1 MPNTDFEFIIFEYWD
16 VPEQNLEQF
25 LYWYEHIFFGSL
37 SHSEGYA
44 GVSICVRSK
53 DGLSRVLGHGDG
65 PRKAISFHPL
75 LSQLGTQTDAMID
88 FDALLQNEWNVVGIQ
103 YLTSKEKLEG
113 LFDAFRSGFDIVQPN
128 WRDENPGMTLDEVLV
143 KDFFSL
149 VNNHWDVFLDAQRN
163 LWADKKAPVV
173 PSWSK
178 RNG

>member
-53 DGLSRVLGHGDG
+53 DGLTRVLGHGDG

-75 LSQLGTQTDAMID
+75 LSQLGTRTDAMID

-113 LFDAFRSGFDIVQPN
+113 LFDAFRSGVDIVQPN
-128 WRDENPGMTLDEVLV
+128 WREENPGMALDEVLV

-149 VNNHWDVFLDAQRN
+149 VNNHWDVFLDAERN